1 MSHGLPAVLWMGGG
15 GAAGKTTISRTIA
28 LRFDLAWYRIDGYA
42 YEHQDRLVARGLV
55 DKPDD
60 DYDRRLLTPTA
71 EELAEQFW
79 ERSRL
84 TVPLVLD
91 DLRTMDGAVGVVVE
105 GPQLFPELV
114 APYLAGP
121 GSGLW
126 LVSTEQFQ
134 RRVLGARVGDA
145 SGFTSDAQRALDNL
159 VRRNLLLNDRT
170 MAQAR
175 ARGLSVFEVD
185 GSRDL
190 PAMTAQVV
198 AHFAEVLS
206 TPPAVRSG
214 QQRRELRQ
222 RENDAAMRNVY
233 AYLVEVGQPARW
245 RVPLVCECEH
255 LGCDAV
261 TGMGP
266 DEYEHARAAARPIIA
281 HDAAGTTGSRR

>member
-84 TVPLVLD
+84 TVPLVPD

-170 MAQAR
+170 MVQAR
-175 ARGLSVFEVD
+175 VRVPRRGRASPGGGCRWSASASTSDVTQSP
-185 GSRDL
+185 GWGRMS
-190 PAMTAQVV
+190 M
-198 AHFAEVLS
+198 S
-206 TPPAVRSG
+206 TPAAEGPLGRDVGPSDP
-214 QQRRELRQ
+214 RRF
-222 RENDAAMRNVY
+222 
-233 AYLVEVGQPARW
+233 YL
-245 RVPLVCECEH
+245 
-255 LGCDAV
+255 
-261 TGMGP
+261 T
-266 DEYEHARAAARPIIA
+266 
-281 HDAAGTTGSRR
+281 